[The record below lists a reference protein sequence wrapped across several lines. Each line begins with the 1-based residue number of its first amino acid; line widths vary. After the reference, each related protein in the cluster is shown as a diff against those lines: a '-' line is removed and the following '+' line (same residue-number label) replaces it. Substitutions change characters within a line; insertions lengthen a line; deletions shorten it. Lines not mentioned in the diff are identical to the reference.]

1 MTQKENMRDKMPN
14 VAAFIDELRAVFG
27 AEMINAQIRKG
38 LNGEPTF
45 YARENGHEL
54 GTKWIKD
61 RDHAK
66 D

>member
-1 MTQKENMRDKMPN
+1 MSKQENMRGKMPN

-38 LNGEPTF
+38 LNGETAF

-54 GTKWIKD
+54 GTKWGKD
-61 RDHAK
+61 KENAK